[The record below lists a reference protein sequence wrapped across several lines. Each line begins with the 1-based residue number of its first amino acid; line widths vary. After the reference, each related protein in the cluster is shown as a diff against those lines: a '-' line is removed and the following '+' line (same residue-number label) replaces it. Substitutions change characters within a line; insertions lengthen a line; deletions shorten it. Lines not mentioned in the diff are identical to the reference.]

1 MYITN
6 IDEVVPILR
15 SRLRDYLTLKLK
27 IRSNA
32 RRIKCFVHNDND
44 PSMHFNPKS
53 NDETVK
59 CFSCGWSGDIF
70 AAAAHLENLPSSGPE
85 WVTETIPKLCED
97 LEIQVKLGQP
107 TSMDK
112 EKMKHYK
119 LCQDI
124 FDILSDSTEGAKEYV
139 KRRNWIQEEVLIG
152 SISEEKL
159 KSNLFSMGWSEIDVL
174 RSLLVSTRNFSFFNE
189 DRITFAIK
197 DHLNRPIGFI
207 TRPINPTN
215 KAKYI
220 NSPESIVYDKSKTL
234 LGIDTAKKHI
244 RKKGV
249 YIVEG
254 PGDLMQLYR
263 LGIYN
268 AVAVCGTALTVHH
281 LSLLKS
287 LGCTSINLNFDW
299 DDAGRIA
306 TQRVL
311 ENAIKQVPGLSI
323 SVILKPEGMHDS
335 TIKDPDDYLKSSTNP
350 EDYLSLS
357 KKTAFEW
364 QLSQMSDNES
374 PDIICR
380 KMIPSISAEPAAIKR
395 EILIKT
401 LSEYTGI
408 SARSINSDVESLRN
422 NKFQERKEKLSSQTE
437 RYIQSV
443 QDDPDNIMAHLA
455 EHERSVERIEKEYKR
470 ASLGVN
476 YQISRYRA
484 IQEQRKMQDG
494 DENSSTFKMDHFS
507 WFQEAMA
514 GGQNWTSGC
523 LMYVGGR
530 ANSGKTATTL
540 LIGCDIA
547 MSDENSLV
555 IFHSTDDSY
564 DQIEPRIKSNLYHM
578 SQTHNP
584 PLTIGMLVQPHIYLN
599 TAGDSHIEGY
609 EHADEVFQNLINE
622 ERLVIIDAEDGSTLT
637 VLERNLRYY
646 RQKYP
651 SRKILVVCD
660 NTHNYM
666 DFLNMDQSMRMTM
679 ISNQQKNLTAKYKCC
694 MIATAEYRKNMPMD
708 HSKFKLPVDDDLADA
723 RALMYRPNI
732 IFHVYNDLHD
742 RKDHAEIFWKDEE
755 NKVYPRLLLHFTKN
769 KISGFK
775 EKLVL
780 DLNISNIFLTPI
792 DPEEARQDTAS
803 FVGHKDS
810 KRVKLSDNRV
820 IIMEATEYSGE
831 NEHDY

>member
-6 IDEVVPILR
+6 VDEVVPLLR
-15 SRLRDYLTLKLK
+15 SKLRDYIALKLGT
-27 IRSNA
+27 RSNA
-32 RRIKCFVHNDND
+32 RKIKCFVHNDSN
-44 PSMHFNPKS
+44 PSMHFNPKN

-70 AAAAHLENLPSSGPE
+70 AAAAHLDNLPSSGPE
-85 WVTETIPKLCED
+85 WITHTIPKLCKD
-97 LEIQVKLGQP
+97 LDIQVKLGEP
-107 TSMDK
+107 TQADK
-112 EKMKHYK
+112 ERIKQFK

-124 FDILSDSTEGAKEYV
+124 EDLLSQSKQINKEYLES
-139 KRRNWIQEEVLIG
+139 RNWIQEDITIG
-152 SISEEKL
+152 SISEEEVKTHL
-159 KSNLFSMGWSEIDVL
+159 LSLGWSTLDIMK
-174 RSLLVSTRNFSFFNE
+174 SLLIRTKNFSFFGE
-189 DRITFAIK
+189 DRITFSIK
-197 DHLNRPIGFI
+197 DHLGRPVGFI
-207 TRPINPTN
+207 TRPLDPIG

-220 NSPESIVYDKSKTL
+220 NSPESVVYQKSKAL
-234 LGIDTAKKHI
+234 LGIDIAKKYI
-244 RKKGV
+244 RKEGV

-254 PGDLMQLYR
+254 PGDLLQLYR

-268 AVAVCGTALTVHH
+268 AVAVCGTAFTPQH
-281 LSLLKS
+281 LALLKT
-287 LGCTSINLNFDW
+287 LGCTSIYLNFDW
-299 DDAGRIA
+299 DNAGIMA

-311 ENAIKQVPGLSI
+311 ENVIKEVPGLS
-323 SVILKPEGMHDS
+323 VHVVMPPEEGQ
-335 TIKDPDDYLKSSTNP
+335 KDPD
-350 EDYLSLS
+350 EYLSTCADQDCYFKLGT
-357 KKTAFEW
+357 KTAFEW
-364 QLSQMSDNES
+364 QLSQISDNES
-374 PDIICR
+374 PDIVCQ

-395 EILIKT
+395 EILINS

-408 SARSINSDVESLRN
+408 SSRSISTDVESIRN
-422 NKFQERKEKLSSQTE
+422 NKFQERKEQLSMQAD

-443 QDDPDNIMAHLA
+443 QADPDNIMAHLA

-470 ASLGVN
+470 SSLGVN
-476 YQISRYRA
+476 YQISRYKA
-484 IQEQRKMQDG
+484 IQEQRNMHDG
-494 DENSSTFKMDHFS
+494 DQNSSTFKMNHFS
-507 WFQEAMA
+507 FFEESMA

-547 MSDENSLV
+547 MSDENALV

-564 DQIEPRIKSNLYHM
+564 DQIEPRIKSNIYHM
-578 SQTHNP
+578 MSSPNP
-584 PLTIGMLVQPHIYLN
+584 NLTIGMLVQPHIYLKDVD
-599 TAGDSHIEGY
+599 DSYLEGY
-609 EHADEVFQNLINE
+609 AEADAKFQELINQ

-651 SRKILVVCD
+651 TRKILLVCD

-708 HSKFKLPVDDDLADA
+708 QSKFKLPVDDDLADA

-742 RKDHAEIFWKDEE
+742 RKDHAEIFWKDND

-780 DLNISNIFLTPI
+780 DLDTSNIFLSPV
-792 DPEEARQDTAS
+792 DPEVAREDTAL
-803 FVGHKDS
+803 FVNRKANNT
-810 KRVKLSDNRV
+810 VNLSDNRV
-820 IIMEATEYSGE
+820 IMVEATEYE
-831 NEHDY
+831 EANY

>member
-15 SRLRDYLTLKLK
+15 SRLRDYLTLKIK

-32 RRIKCFVHNDND
+32 RRIKCFVHDDND

-53 NDETVK
+53 SDETVK

-85 WVTETIPKLCED
+85 WITQTIPKLCED
-97 LEIQVKLGQP
+97 LDIQVKLGDP
-107 TSMDK
+107 SPADK
-112 EKMKHYK
+112 ERMKQYK

-124 FDILSDSTEGAKEYV
+124 YDILASQEDLNKDYLDSRMWNQAEILV
-139 KRRNWIQEEVLIG
+139 S
-152 SISEEKL
+152 SISEETL
-159 KSNLFSMGWSEIDVL
+159 KANLSDLGWSDVDII
-174 RSLLVSTRNFSFFNE
+174 RSLLVRTKNFSFFGE
-189 DRITFAIK
+189 DKITFTIK
-197 DHLNRPIGFI
+197 DSLNRPIGFI
-207 TRPINPTN
+207 TRPINPI
-215 KAKYI
+215 AKTKYV
-220 NSPESIVYDKSKTL
+220 NSPESCIYDKSKAL
-234 LGIDTAKKHI
+234 LGIEIAKKYL
-244 RKKGV
+244 RKDGV

-254 PGDLMQLYR
+254 PGDLLQLYR

-268 AVAVCGTALTVHH
+268 AVAVCGTALTAHH

-287 LGCTSINLNFDW
+287 LGCKTIYLNFDW
-299 DDAGRIA
+299 DSAGQMA

-311 ENAIKQVPGLSI
+311 ENVLKLVPGI
-323 SVILKPEGMHDS
+323 SANIVLQPEGDA
-335 TIKDPDDYLKSSTNP
+335 KDPDEFLVNCNEASCYLDLP
-350 EDYLSLS
+350 

-364 QLSQMSDNES
+364 QLTQISDNES
-374 PDIICR
+374 PDIICQ
-380 KMIPSISAEPAAIKR
+380 KMIPSIAAESTAIKR
-395 EILIKT
+395 EILINT
-401 LSEYTGI
+401 LSEFTGI
-408 SARSINSDVESLRN
+408 SARSISSDVESVRN
-422 NKFQERKEKLSSQTE
+422 NKFQERKEQLSNQAD
-437 RYIQSV
+437 RYFQSV
-443 QDDPDNIMAHLA
+443 QSDPDNIMAHLA
-455 EHERSVERIEKEYKR
+455 EHERSIERIEKEYQR
-470 ASLGVN
+470 SSLGVN

-484 IQEQRKMQDG
+484 IQEQRGMLNG
-494 DENSSTFKMDHFS
+494 DEHSSTFKMNHFDHF
-507 WFQEAMA
+507 EKAMA

-540 LIGCDIA
+540 LIGCDVA
-547 MSDENSLV
+547 MSDDNAIV

-578 SQTHNP
+578 MNSTNP
-584 PLTIGMLVQPHIYLN
+584 NLTIGMLVQPHLYLK
-599 TAGDSHIEGY
+599 DVDQSYIEGY
-609 EHADEVFQNLINE
+609 KEADAKFQDLLND
-622 ERLVIIDAEDGSTLT
+622 ERIVIIDAEDGSTLT

-651 SRKILVVCD
+651 SRKILLICD

-694 MIATAEYRKNMPMD
+694 MIATAEYRKNMPID
-708 HSKFKLPVDDDLADA
+708 QSKFKLPVDDDLADA

-742 RKDHAEIFWKDEE
+742 RKDHAEIFWKDVD

-780 DLNISNIFLTPI
+780 DLNIKNIFLEPI

-820 IIMEATEYSGE
+820 IMIEATEYEESY
-831 NEHDY
+831 NDY